1 MIQTQKENSNSNF
14 IIICDHATN
23 NIPDNFDNLGLS
35 ENVLKTHIAF
45 DIGAKEVA
53 VHLSNI
59 LDCPLVLS
67 DFSRL
72 LIDPNR
78 GIDDPTLIMK
88 ISDNNIIE
96 GNKNII
102 NFNESSE
109 KNRRLKNYYNIYHNK
124 ISKLIKSRISN
135 KKYPAI
141 ISIHSF
147 TPFWRNKRRNID
159 VGILWDNDNRLPD
172 IFFEYFKKN
181 SKDLIIG
188 NNIPYSGRLKNDSIY
203 RHATM
208 NGLSNILFEF
218 RQDLIS
224 KKNDQISFAEL
235 IAKPLLLN
243 KENPILFKK
252 KLYSSLAY

>member
-1 MIQTQKENSNSNF
+1 MIQTQKEDSESNF
-14 IIICDHATN
+14 FIICDHASN
-23 NIPDNFDNLGLS
+23 NIPYSYDNLGLN
-35 ENVLKTHIAF
+35 EDILKTHIAY
-45 DIGAKEVA
+45 DVGAKEVA

-59 LDCPLVLS
+59 LDCPLVMS

-88 ISDNNIIE
+88 ISDDNIIK
-96 GNKNII
+96 GNQNID
-102 NFNESSE
+102 NFKESNERN
-109 KNRRLKNYYNIYHNK
+109 KRLRNYYNIYHNK
-124 ISKLIKSRISN
+124 ISELIKLRISN

-147 TPFWRNKRRNID
+147 TPLWKNKKRNID
-159 VGILWDNDNRLPD
+159 IGILWDNDYRLPK

-188 NNIPYSGRLKNDSIY
+188 DNKPYSGRLKNDSIY
-203 RHATM
+203 KHATM
-208 NGLSNILFEF
+208 NGLANILVEV
-218 RQDLIS
+218 RQDLII
-224 KKNDQISFAEL
+224 KKNTQISIAEL

-243 KENPILFKK
+243 IKNPILFRK